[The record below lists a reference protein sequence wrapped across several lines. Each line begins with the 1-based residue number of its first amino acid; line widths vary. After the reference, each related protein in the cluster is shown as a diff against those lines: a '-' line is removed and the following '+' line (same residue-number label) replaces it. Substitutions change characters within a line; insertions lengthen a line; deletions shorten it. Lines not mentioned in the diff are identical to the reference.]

1 MQEIITIIIGGI
13 LAGVV
18 TGLVGASAAVV
29 ITPLFVTALGMDPYT
44 AISIALATDVF
55 ASSIS
60 AVTYAKNG
68 LIRVKSALPMVV
80 FASLGS
86 IVGSYAASFASGS
99 TLSSISVIVTLVIGI
114 RFLWTANDEPRE
126 VETGEPSTHEFILK
140 CVLGL
145 VIGMICGYIGAGG
158 GMIILAILMIV
169 LKYEMK
175 EAVGTSVFI
184 MTFTALFGAV
194 SHFPHMDFIP
204 VKAIILSGT
213 FSIIGAYAAAKFVA
227 SSSLALSKK
236 VAGVLLIII
245 YAITS

>member
-1 MQEIITIIIGGI
+1 MYDIFVIIVGGI

-29 ITPLFVTALGMDPYT
+29 ITPLFVTALGMDAYV

-86 IVGSYAASFASGS
+86 IIGSYLASKATGD
-99 TLSSISVIVTLVIGI
+99 TLSSISVVITLLIGI
-114 RFLWTANDEPRE
+114 RFLWTAENVPADNSQKA
-126 VETGEPSTHEFILK
+126 TSKNEFMIK
-140 CVLGL
+140 CVLGII
-145 VIGMICGYIGAGG
+145 IGIICGYIGAGG
-158 GMIILAILMIV
+158 GMIILAILMVV

-184 MTFTALFGAV
+184 MTFTALTGALA
-194 SHFPHMDFIP
+194 HFPHMDSIP
-204 VKAIILSGT
+204 FKAIILSGT
-213 FSIIGAYAAAKFVA
+213 FSIIGAYFAAKFVA
-227 SSSLALSKK
+227 KASLPLSKK

-245 YAITS
+245 FVLTT

>member
-1 MQEIITIIIGGI
+1 MQEIITLIVGGI

-29 ITPLFVTALGMDPYT
+29 ITPLLTTALGIDTYV

-60 AVTYAKNG
+60 AITYAKNG

-86 IVGSYAASFASGS
+86 IVGSYLASFASGS
-99 TLSSISVIVTLVIGI
+99 SLSSISVVITLVIGL
-114 RFLWTANDEPRE
+114 RFLWTAEDAPKEFEEGNK
-126 VETGEPSTHEFILK
+126 SKHELLVKVF
-140 CVLGL
+140 LGL
-145 VIGMICGYIGAGG
+145 IIGIICGFIGAGG
-158 GMIILAILMIV
+158 GMIILAILMVV

-184 MTFTALFGAV
+184 MTFTALSGAI
-194 SHFPHMDFIP
+194 SHFPHMDYIP
-204 VKAIILSGT
+204 YKEILICGV
-213 FSIIGAYAAAKFVA
+213 FSIIGAYFAAKFVA
-227 SSSLALSKK
+227 KSSLALSKK
-236 VAGVLLIII
+236 VAGVLLVII
-245 YAITS
+245 YALTA

>member
-1 MQEIITIIIGGI
+1 MGDIITIIVGGL

-29 ITPLFVTALGMDPYT
+29 ITPLFVSALGMDAYT

-60 AVTYAKNG
+60 ATTYAKNG

-80 FASLGS
+80 FASGGS
-86 IVGSYAASFASGS
+86 FIGSYLASFATGN
-99 TLSSISVIVTLVIGI
+99 TLSSISVVVTLIIGM
-114 RFLWTANDEPRE
+114 RFLWTAENKPAEAYE
-126 VETGEPSTHEFILK
+126 GEPSKHEFLLK

-145 VIGMICGYIGAGG
+145 IIGIICGYIGAGG

-184 MTFTALFGAV
+184 MTFTALTGSL
-194 SHFPHMDFIP
+194 SHFPHMEFIP
-204 VKAIILSGT
+204 IKIILLSGT
-213 FSIIGAYAAAKFVA
+213 FSIIGAYFAAKFVA
-227 SSSLALSKK
+227 KASLPLSKK

-245 YAITS
+245 YAATS

>member
-18 TGLVGASAAVV
+18 TGLVVASAAVV
-29 ITPLFVTALGMDPYT
+29 ITPIFVTALGMDDYT

-60 AVTYAKNG
+60 AFTYAKNK
-68 LIRVKSALPMVV
+68 LIRVKSAIPMVI

-86 IVGSYAASFASGS
+86 VLGSYMASFVEGN

-114 RFLWTANDEPRE
+114 RFLWTAEDAPKD
-126 VETGEPSTHEFILK
+126 VSSGSTSKNELIIKIILGFI
-140 CVLGL
+140 
-145 VIGMICGYIGAGG
+145 IGCICGYIGAGG
-158 GMIILAILMIV
+158 GMIILAILMII
-169 LKYEMK
+169 LKYDMK

-184 MTFTALFGAV
+184 MTFTALSGAI
-194 SHFPHMDFIP
+194 SHFPHMDLIP
-204 VKAIILSGT
+204 IKAIMLSGI
-213 FSIIGAYAAAKFVA
+213 FSIVGAYFAAKFVA
-227 SSSLALSKK
+227 KASLPLSKK

>member
-1 MQEIITIIIGGI
+1 MSEIITIIIGGI

-29 ITPLFVTALGMDPYT
+29 ITPLFVTALGMDAYT

-60 AVTYAKNG
+60 ATTYAKNG
-68 LIRVKSALPMVV
+68 LIRVKSALPMVI

-86 IVGSYAASFASGS
+86 VVGSYLASFATGN
-99 TLSSISVIVTLVIGI
+99 TLSSISVVITLIIGI
-114 RFLWTANDEPRE
+114 RFLWTAEYPPA
-126 VETGEPSTHEFILK
+126 ETVAGEENKHEFLIK

-145 VIGMICGYIGAGG
+145 IIGVICGYIGAGG

-184 MTFTALFGAV
+184 MTFTALSGAI
-194 SHFPHMDFIP
+194 SHFPHMDYIP
-204 VKAIILSGT
+204 IKAILLSGT
-213 FSIIGAYAAAKFVA
+213 FSIIGAYFAAKFVA
-227 SSSLALSKK
+227 KASLPLSKK